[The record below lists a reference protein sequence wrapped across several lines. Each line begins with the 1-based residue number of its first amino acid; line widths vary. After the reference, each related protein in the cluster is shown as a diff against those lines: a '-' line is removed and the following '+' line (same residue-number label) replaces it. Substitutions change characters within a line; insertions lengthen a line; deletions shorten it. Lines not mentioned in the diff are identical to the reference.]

1 MKKLLKKIEKSV
13 IEPCFSINPV
23 LQIILKA
30 SFIIAVVVMVWPH
43 EGKAEEPTTIQDPC
57 GNVFQQIE
65 EHAFLPE
72 SFSVISKKP
81 IDNLCEIILETNKKY
96 LTLYVT
102 ESFVLVGDIFKDK
115 RALTR
120 RAIDEIEGRVVLE
133 NREQLEDCVAVSYTP
148 VDRNLNRSI
157 YMVTDPDCHFCKM
170 ANDEIIYL
178 SERYGFNIKV
188 ILYPLGDENKSI
200 EAACRKM
207 TFDEYTS
214 EEFAIEEIKKDSHCE
229 TGTQIVEKSK
239 SVLKKIGINAVPTFI
254 FEETGQKVAGADMKK
269 LEREIIANLAAFE
282 KQLIANA
289 N

>member
-1 MKKLLKKIEKSV
+1 MKKLFRKIEKSP
-13 IEPCFSINPV
+13 IEPCFSISPV
-23 LQIILKA
+23 TQMIIKA
-30 SFIIAVVVMVWPH
+30 AFILAVVIMAWPH
-43 EGKAEEPTTIQDPC
+43 ESKAEETTVKDLC
-57 GNVFQQIE
+57 SNVFQQIE

-72 SFSVISKKP
+72 KFSVISKKP
-81 IDNLCEIILETNKKY
+81 IDNLCEVFIEADKKL
-96 LTLYVT
+96 LTLYV
-102 ESFVLVGDIFKDK
+102 SDNYVLVGDIFKDK

-120 RAIDEIEGRVVLE
+120 RAIDEMEGRVVLE

-200 EAACRKM
+200 EVACRKM
-207 TFDEYTS
+207 TFDEYSS
-214 EEFAIEEIKKDSHCE
+214 EKFALEEVKDNSHCE

-239 SVLKKIGINAVPTFI
+239 SVLKKIGIRAVPTFI
-254 FEETGQKVAGADMKK
+254 FAETGQKVAGADMKK
-269 LEREIIANLAAFE
+269 LETEIIVNLAAFE

>member
-1 MKKLLKKIEKSV
+1 MMKELLRKIEKPV
-13 IEPCFSINPV
+13 IRSCFSISPV
-23 LQIILKA
+23 TQMIIKA
-30 SFIIAVVVMVWPH
+30 AFIVAVVIMAWPQ
-43 EGKAEEPTTIQDPC
+43 ESKAEETAVKDPC
-57 GNVFQQIE
+57 SNVFQQIE

-72 SFSVISKKP
+72 KFSVISKTP
-81 IDNLCEIILETNKKY
+81 IDNLCEVFIEADKKL
-96 LTLYVT
+96 LTLYV
-102 ESFVLVGDIFKDK
+102 SDNYVLVGDIFQDK

-207 TFDEYTS
+207 TFDEYSS
-214 EEFAIEEIKKDSHCE
+214 EEFALEEIKDNSHCE
-229 TGTQIVEKSK
+229 TGTQKVEKSK
-239 SVLKKIGINAVPTFI
+239 AVLKKIGISAVPTFI
-254 FEETGQKVAGADMKK
+254 FAETGQKIAGADMKK
-269 LEREIIANLAAFE
+269 LEREIIVNLAVFE
-282 KQLIANA
+282 KQLVANA

>member
-1 MKKLLKKIEKSV
+1 MRDLYSAKSR
-13 IEPCFSINPV
+13 S
-23 LQIILKA
+23 
-30 SFIIAVVVMVWPH
+30 S
-43 EGKAEEPTTIQDPC
+43 
-57 GNVFQQIE
+57 
-65 EHAFLPE
+65 
-72 SFSVISKKP
+72 
-81 IDNLCEIILETNKKY
+81 
-96 LTLYVT
+96 
-102 ESFVLVGDIFKDK
+102 DIFKDK

-188 ILYPLGDENKSI
+188 ILYPIGDENKSI

-214 EEFAIEEIKKDSHCE
+214 EEFALEEIKESSHCE
-229 TGTQIVEKSK
+229 TGTQLVEKSK
-239 SVLKKIGINAVPTFI
+239 TVLKKIGINAVPTFI
-254 FEETGQKVAGADMKK
+254 FAETGQKVAGANMQK
-269 LEREIIANLAAFE
+269 LETEIIVNLAAFE